1 LLRIG
6 IEEFS
11 MSEEEDGGPAAAPSA
26 GKSKALPILLVINT
40 LLLAGVLVFVM
51 KRPAAQAHAT
61 ADEKTAGGHGE
72 EGGGE
77 HGEGKEKSAGGHG
90 DEGPGGGP
98 GPTVRFDNFTVQLK
112 SLDVDRYA
120 HLGLEI
126 EVGDEPTKAIVEKK
140 VAPIRDLILSYLS
153 DRTPDELRGSDGL
166 KQMKEAM
173 VKSLEELVPG
183 HRIRAIYVT
192 DFIIQ

>member
-1 LLRIG
+1 
-6 IEEFS
+6 
-11 MSEEEDGGPAAAPSA
+11 MSEDEDNGAAAAPPA
-26 GKSKALPILLVINT
+26 GKSKALPILLAINT
-40 LLLAGVLVFVM
+40 LLLTGVLIFVM
-51 KRPAAQAHAT
+51 KRPAAQAHGGGPEAKP
-61 ADEKTAGGHGE
+61 AAEGHGE
-72 EGGGE
+72 G
-77 HGEGKEKSAGGHG
+77 HGEGKEEKPAGEHG
-90 DEGPGGGP
+90 AGEEAGGP

-126 EVGDEPTKAIVEKK
+126 ELADEATKGRVERK

-166 KQMKEAM
+166 KQLKEAM
-173 VKSLEELVPG
+173 IKNLEELIPG
-183 HRIRAIYVT
+183 HRVRAVYIT

>member
-1 LLRIG
+1 
-6 IEEFS
+6 
-11 MSEEEDGGPAAAPSA
+11 MSEDDENGAAAAPPTA
-26 GKSKALPILLVINT
+26 KSKALPILLVINT
-40 LLLAGVLVFVM
+40 LLLTGVLIFLM
-51 KRPAAQAHAT
+51 KRPAAQAHGGGGEAKP
-61 ADEKTAGGHGE
+61 AAEGHGE
-72 EGGGE
+72 D
-77 HGEGKEKSAGGHG
+77 HGEGKEEKPAGEHG
-90 DEGPGGGP
+90 GAEEAGGP

-126 EVGDEPTKAIVEKK
+126 ELADEATKGRVERK
-140 VAPIRDLILSYLS
+140 VAPIRDLILGYLS

-173 VKSLEELVPG
+173 IKNLEELIPG
-183 HRIRAIYVT
+183 HRVRAVYIT

>member
-1 LLRIG
+1 
-6 IEEFS
+6 
-11 MSEEEDGGPAAAPSA
+11 MSEDEETGAAAAPPA
-26 GKSKALPILLVINT
+26 GKSKVLPILLVINT
-40 LLLAGVLVFVM
+40 LLLTGVLIFVM
-51 KRPAAQAHAT
+51 KRPAAQAHVGAG
-61 ADEKTAGGHGE
+61 AEGKPAAEGHAEGKEEKPA
-72 EGGGE
+72 GE
-77 HGEGKEKSAGGHG
+77 HGAPEE
-90 DEGPGGGP
+90 GGGP
-98 GPTVRFDNFTVQLK
+98 GPSIRFDNFTVQLK

-126 EVGDEPTKAIVEKK
+126 EVSDEATKGRVEKK

-173 VKSLEELVPG
+173 IKNLEELIPG
-183 HRIRAIYVT
+183 HRVRAVYIT

>member
-1 LLRIG
+1 
-6 IEEFS
+6 
-11 MSEEEDGGPAAAPSA
+11 MSDEPENAAEPAAPAA

-40 LLLAGVLVFVM
+40 LLLTGVLIFVM
-51 KRPAAQAHAT
+51 KRPAAQAHGAPEGK
-61 ADEKTAGGHGE
+61 AAA
-72 EGGGE
+72 EGGGEHSE
-77 HGEGKEKSAGGHG
+77 HGEGKEEKGGGEHG
-90 DEGPGGGP
+90 GAEEAGGP
-98 GPTVRFDNFTVQLK
+98 GPTIRFDNFTVQLK

-126 EVGDEPTKAIVEKK
+126 EVADEATKGKVERK

-166 KQMKEAM
+166 KQMKEALI
-173 VKSLEELVPG
+173 KELEEMVPG
-183 HRIRAIYVT
+183 HRIRALYIT

>member
-1 LLRIG
+1 
-6 IEEFS
+6 
-11 MSEEEDGGPAAAPSA
+11 MSDEEENAAGAAPAA
-26 GKSKALPILLVINT
+26 GKSKVLPILLVINT
-40 LLLAGVLVFVM
+40 LLLTGVLIFVM
-51 KRPAAQAHAT
+51 KRPAAQAHGAPEGKP
-61 ADEKTAGGHGE
+61 AAEGGGE
-72 EGGGE
+72 HGGGE
-77 HGEGKEKSAGGHG
+77 HGEGKEEKAGGEHG
-90 DEGPGGGP
+90 AEEGGGP

-126 EVGDEPTKAIVEKK
+126 EVADEPTKAKVERK

-166 KQMKEAM
+166 KQVKDALIKE
-173 VKSLEELVPG
+173 LEEIIPG
-183 HRIRAIYVT
+183 HRIRALYIT

>member
-1 LLRIG
+1 
-6 IEEFS
+6 
-11 MSEEEDGGPAAAPSA
+11 MSDEEENAAGAAAPA
-26 GKSKALPILLVINT
+26 GKSKVLPILLVINT
-40 LLLAGVLVFVM
+40 LLLTGVLIFVM
-51 KRPAAQAHAT
+51 KRPAAQAHVT
-61 ADEKTAGGHGE
+61 AEGKAA

-77 HGEGKEKSAGGHG
+77 HGGGEHGEAKEEKSEHGG
-90 DEGPGGGP
+90 EESGGA

-126 EVGDEPTKAIVEKK
+126 EVADEATKGKVEKK

-166 KQMKEAM
+166 KQVKEALI
-173 VKSLEELVPG
+173 KALEEIIPG
-183 HRIRAIYVT
+183 HRIRALYIT